1 MKKYFIILTANGEI
15 FSEEEFATAQMA
27 AEWAAKQETD
37 ERLFIEEILEVI

>member
-1 MKKYFIILTANGEI
+1 MKRYFIILTSDGNI

-37 ERLFIEEILEVI
+37 ERLFVEEILEVV